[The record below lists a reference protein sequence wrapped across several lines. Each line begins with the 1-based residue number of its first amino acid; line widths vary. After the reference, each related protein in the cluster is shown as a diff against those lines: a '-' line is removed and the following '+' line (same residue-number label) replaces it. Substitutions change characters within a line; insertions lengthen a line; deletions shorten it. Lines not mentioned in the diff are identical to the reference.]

1 MENDLEKLEFGDNSQ
16 KNENF
21 ERALDKY
28 ISERSTSEELEMME
42 LRAKELSRVLINGED
57 MVLCAAHYEVDKKH
71 KNLKVFCYFY
81 GSVAF
86 VLFVAGVLANFSGW
100 WLASAVLG
108 FVPFVNQFYW
118 LFELIVLKSF
128 GVISIISAIACFI
141 WATGG
146 IYKSRQ
152 IKKAEKICSIL
163 VSVWNDRWRR
173 KYYEEKYLDELTA
186 QKFF

>member
-1 MENDLEKLEFGDNSQ
+1 MENDLEKLEFDENLQ

-28 ISERSTSEELEMME
+28 ISERSASEEIEMME
-42 LRAKELSRVLINGED
+42 LRVKELTRVLVNGDD
-57 MVLCAAHYEVDKKH
+57 MVLCAAHYEVDKRH
-71 KNLKVFCYFY
+71 KNLKAFCYFY
-81 GSVAF
+81 GIVAF
-86 VLFVAGVLANFSGW
+86 VVFTAGVLANFSGW
-100 WLASAVLG
+100 WLASAALG
-108 FVPFVNQFYW
+108 LVPFVNQFYW

-141 WATGG
+141 WVTGG

-152 IKKAEKICSIL
+152 IKKAENICRAL

-173 KYYEEKYLDELTA
+173 EYYEEKYLDELTS